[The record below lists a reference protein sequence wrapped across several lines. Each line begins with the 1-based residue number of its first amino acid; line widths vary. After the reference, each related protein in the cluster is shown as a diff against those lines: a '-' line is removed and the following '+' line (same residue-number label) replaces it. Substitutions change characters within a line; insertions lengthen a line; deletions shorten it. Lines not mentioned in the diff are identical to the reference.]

1 MLTTNNLMI
10 FNQKDAEM
18 ALELAFNFDAQ
29 DSREFAELLI
39 PEFQDVC
46 DELAYYD
53 ERHEE
58 WECIADSYASALRD
72 VCNLL
77 DDVLD
82 GCKISQKVRG
92 LIEECV
98 KIINEEV

>member
-1 MLTTNNLMI
+1 MLTANNLMV
-10 FNQKDAEM
+10 FNQKDAEL
-18 ALELAFNFDAQ
+18 ALELAFNFDVQ

-39 PEFQDVC
+39 PEYKDVC
-46 DELAYYD
+46 EELAYYD
-53 ERHEE
+53 ERHEQ
-58 WECIADSYASALRD
+58 WELIADSYANALRD
-72 VCNLL
+72 VLNIL

-82 GCKISQKVRG
+82 ACKISQKVRG